1 MTNCLPTGAR
11 NDLNRR
17 VDLKGAAALPSRWR
31 LDAVRY
37 EEDRLPTVAA
47 VLLRCAEQL
56 EGATRE
62 QESALVTLS
71 EGGRLSGYS
80 PRQLSR
86 LMHHGRIPNYGTE
99 TRPKVA
105 IGDLPRKPGLAR
117 SL

>member
-1 MTNCLPTGAR
+1 MTGDLRQRRFGSAGAPPPPR
-11 NDLNRR
+11 G
-17 VDLKGAAALPSRWR
+17 VPSLAQRWR

-62 QESALVTLS
+62 SESALVTLTD
-71 EGGRLSGYS
+71 GARLSGYS

-86 LMHHGRIPNYGTE
+86 LVHRGRIPNYGSE

-105 IGDLPRKPGLAR
+105 VGDLPRKPGLAR
-117 SL
+117 AR

>member
-1 MTNCLPTGAR
+1 MTRCLNQRSVGTTGA
-11 NDLNRR
+11 
-17 VDLKGAAALPSRWR
+17 PSVTREELSLAQRWR

-47 VLLRCAEQL
+47 VLLRCADQL
-56 EGATRE
+56 DGVMRE
-62 QESALVTLS
+62 QESTLVSLS

-86 LMHHGRIPNYGTE
+86 LVRRGRIPNYGTE

-105 IGDLPRKPGLAR
+105 VGDLPRKPGLAR
-117 SL
+117 SR